1 MEKLQDEIK
10 TFIKKRQWEPYHAP
24 KNLILSLISEIGEL
38 ADIFRWLT
46 PKQSEKIMEDKKVA
60 PHIQDEV
67 ADIFFN
73 LIVLAR
79 KLNLDLIKITRE
91 KMKKNG
97 EKYPV

>member
-1 MEKLQDEIK
+1 MEQLQEEIK
-10 TFIKKRQWEPYHAP
+10 AFIKKRQWEPYHSP
-24 KNLILSLISEIGEL
+24 KNLILSLVSEVGEL

-46 PKQSEKIMEDKKVA
+46 PQQSEKIMENKKIA
-60 PHIQDEV
+60 PHIQDEI

-79 KLNLDLIKITRE
+79 KLNVDLIKITHE

-97 EKYPV
+97 KKYPV